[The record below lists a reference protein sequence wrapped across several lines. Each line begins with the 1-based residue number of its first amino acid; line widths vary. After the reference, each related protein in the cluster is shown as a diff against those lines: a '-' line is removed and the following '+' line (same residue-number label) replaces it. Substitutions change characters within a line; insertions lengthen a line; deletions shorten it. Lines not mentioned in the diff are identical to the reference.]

1 MFDKEAYKKYKDSEA
16 CRKDAKTMRWLLDDH
31 RGRWILSKLADES
44 FLNEPMPSLDTNSI
58 LMREGRKGIVLD
70 LYKQIRKLGRN
81 EILLLVKADAERRLW
96 REDIRDNFTRKE
108 NE

>member
-1 MFDKEAYKKYKDSEA
+1 
-16 CRKDAKTMRWLLDDH
+16 MRWLLDDH